1 MFKFQKNFN
10 LHVIYR
16 HSANNNDYGS
26 SRPSWFSHQK
36 CLDNFLR
43 TAELASN
50 SKIRLR
56 LHFVFDGTEEE
67 FNRNPASLSIAKF
80 RQREGFVILPIY
92 FFKGGSALAS
102 FYKMREVVD
111 SPLIGEKDYL
121 YLLENDYLHTSDWI
135 PNLEDILSSSV
146 EFDYLS
152 LYDHGDKYP
161 YTSGFLKR
169 YKELRSRIFATK
181 SRHWRTAPST
191 CFSFITKKSIFLE
204 DWPLIDIGQPD
215 HVIFRVLREVN
226 RRILLTPMPS
236 LSTHCMKG
244 GLAPVV
250 NWEELSLAA
259 DVRGDQR
266 FQKSENP

>member
-1 MFKFQKNFN
+1 MFTFQTSFD

-16 HSANNNDYGS
+16 HSANNSDHGS

-43 TAELASN
+43 TAGLAS
-50 SKIRLR
+50 SSRVRLKIHL
-56 LHFVFDGTEEE
+56 LFDGSKQE
-67 FNRNPASLSIAKF
+67 FEGSLASASISESRKQNKF
-80 RQREGFVILPIY
+80 TIYPIY
-92 FFKGGSALAS
+92 FFEGGSALAS
-102 FYKMREVVD
+102 FYKMRKVID
-111 SPLIGEKDYL
+111 SPLIRKKDYI

-135 PNLEDILSSSV
+135 SNLEDILSSSI

-161 YTSGFLKR
+161 HSPGFLKR
-169 YKELRSRIFATK
+169 YKELRSRIFVSK
-181 SRHWRTAPST
+181 NRHWRTAPST
-191 CFSFITKKSIFLE
+191 CFSFITKKSTFLA

-215 HVIFRVLREVN
+215 HVIFRVLREIN
-226 RRILLTPMPS
+226 RRIIITPIPS

-250 NWEELSLAA
+250 NWKELSTAA
-259 DVRGDQR
+259 DL
-266 FQKSENP
+266 